1 VRPASWRIASVAAC
15 IAGGLVAP
23 PTAHAGTATIY
34 QCRGPAGQPAAT
46 DTLRPPDPAR
56 LSVYVACDE
65 PLQEWGIQLRR
76 GSSGNGDSSSL
87 GELVIA
93 GPAGTSITG
102 GRLERQIF
110 GYAYST
116 LVQPSTW
123 GFGYRLTTS
132 ENTPIERCG
141 TAWPY
146 EWGPQPCVA
155 TSAGVWQFP
164 NPVVDLPST
173 PTPFLRVGF
182 GCYKDG
188 NNCQRPPSG
197 EMLGVRRMALRVAD
211 PAGPVVG
218 GVVGP
223 LAGDQ
228 VVRARALSVNASD
241 AGLGLY
247 RLIVTVD
254 GRVTE
259 TEPFA
264 PAAADCRD
272 VDLTNPDPYEFSSV
286 SACPTVSTSRSFVLS
301 TLPTTGQ
308 HQVRVDVED
317 ASGNRTAAIDRV
329 TTFELPADG
338 LRCPTDGC
346 VRAPPTPNGTNA
358 TPTARLAIS
367 GRRRISIAYGRR
379 HTLSGRLLNSSGT
392 PIADAQLEVAEL
404 RAETQAWR
412 PVGQVRTNG
421 SGRFHYPLAPGTSR
435 LIGFQYRTPLGAA
448 SVGARAEVSVRVR
461 AGVTMSLRPARVRPG
476 GAVRVRGR
484 LLGIDVGAQALVEL
498 QALDG
503 REWRTF
509 KTLPVRRGRFAY
521 RYRFRHTAGGAQF
534 LWRIYVR
541 AQAGLPY
548 AAGASRS
555 TWVTVDR

>member
-1 VRPASWRIASVAAC
+1 MVSLAAC
-15 IAGGLVAP
+15 IATGLLP
-23 PTAHAGTATIY
+23 PPNALAGTATIY

-46 DTLRPPDPAR
+46 DMLRLPDPAR
-56 LSVYVACDE
+56 LSVDVVCDQ
-65 PLQEWGIQLRR
+65 PSWDWGIALHR
-76 GSSGNGDSSSL
+76 GSLGNWDPTTT

-93 GPAGTSITG
+93 GPAGTSISG
-102 GRLERQIF
+102 GWLERQIF
-110 GYAYST
+110 GYVYST
-116 LVQPSTW
+116 TVQPSTW
-123 GFGYRLTTS
+123 GFGYRLTTADD
-132 ENTPIERCG
+132 TPIERCG

-155 TSAGVWQFP
+155 TAAGVWQFP
-164 NPVVDLPST
+164 NAIVNLPTT
-173 PTPFLRVGF
+173 PTPLLRVGF
-182 GCYKDG
+182 GCYKAGD
-188 NNCQRPPSG
+188 NCQRPLNG
-197 EMLGVRRMALRVAD
+197 ELFGIRRMALRVDDVA
-211 PAGPVVG
+211 APVVG

-223 LAGDQ
+223 LVSDQ
-228 VVRARALSVNASD
+228 PVRTRTVSINASD
-241 AGLGLY
+241 VGLGLY
-247 RLIVTVD
+247 RLILVVD

-259 TEPFA
+259 TQPFA
-264 PAAADCRD
+264 LGAADCRD
-272 VDLTNPDPYEFSSV
+272 VDLTGPDPYQFSST
-286 SACPTVSTSRSFVLS
+286 SACPTASTSRSFVLS
-301 TLPTTGQ
+301 SLPASGQ

-358 TPTARLAIS
+358 TPTARLTIS
-367 GRRRISIAYGRR
+367 GRRSISTGYGRR
-379 HTLSGRLLNSSGT
+379 RTLSGRLLNSSGT
-392 PIADAQLEVAEL
+392 AIADAQLEVAEL
-404 RAETQAWR
+404 PGGSQAWR
-412 PVGQVRTNG
+412 SVGQVRTDG
-421 SGRFHYPLAPGTSR
+421 SGRFRYPVAPGTSR
-435 LIGFQYRTPLGAA
+435 VIAFQYRTPLGAA
-448 SVGARAEVSVRVR
+448 AVGARAQVSVRVR

-476 GAVRVRGR
+476 GTVRVRGR
-484 LLGIDVGAQALVEL
+484 LLGGVAARALVEL

-541 AQAGLPY
+541 AQAGVPY

-555 TWVTVDR
+555 AWVTVQP